1 MDHLQKKAGK
11 ETISRYDIPKINTSG
26 VIKRTVTELWAFK
39 SFKSPSEEE
48 EGGKEEGVI
57 CQVWL
62 KQKVS
67 A

>member
-1 MDHLQKKAGK
+1 MDCLQEQAGK
-11 ETISRYDIPKINTSG
+11 ETISRYDIPKINTSV
-26 VIKRTVTELWAFK
+26 VIKTTVTELWAFK

-57 CQVWL
+57 CQVRL
-62 KQKVS
+62 KCKVS